1 MFFIE
6 DRQVGTPNFVNGRF
20 WRDLSESIFGDQ
32 NCPKKINAISV
43 INGVSASYM
52 KKFLSNSVDLMKKL
66 HMRATSK
73 GLALTWKAEVE
84 AEEPADGGK
93 KG

>member
-1 MFFIE
+1 MADFEGIY
-6 DRQVGTPNFVNGRF
+6 
-20 WRDLSESIFGDQ
+20 LSQSSVTKIVQ
-32 NCPKKINAISV
+32 KKFNAISV

-66 HMRATSK
+66 HMRASSK

>member
-1 MFFIE
+1 ML
-6 DRQVGTPNFVNGRF
+6 
-20 WRDLSESIFGDQ
+20 RDLSESIFSDQ
-32 NCPKKINAISV
+32 KCPKNIQSNFCDQWSIGF
-43 INGVSASYM
+43 IYE
-52 KKFLSNSVDLMKKL
+52 KFLSNFVDLMKKL
-66 HMRATSK
+66 QMGASSK